1 MLKLPIAGIQQGY
14 YTCVAEQ
21 TRLES
26 KIIIEKNNR
35 KYFKLEFIHKFIN

>member
-26 KIIIEKNNR
+26 KIIIEKIIENI
-35 KYFKLEFIHKFIN
+35 LS

>member
-1 MLKLPIAGIQQGY
+1 MLKLPIVGIQQGY

-26 KIIIEKNNR
+26 KTIIEKTIENI
-35 KYFKLEFIHKFIN
+35 LSEILFINL